1 MHALHSELKSTPRG
15 REEHMKKSILAL
27 ALVAS
32 VAAVA
37 VARRAIKQAEE
48 DKRAK
53 DQSAK

>member
-15 REEHMKKSILAL
+15 REEHMKKLILAL